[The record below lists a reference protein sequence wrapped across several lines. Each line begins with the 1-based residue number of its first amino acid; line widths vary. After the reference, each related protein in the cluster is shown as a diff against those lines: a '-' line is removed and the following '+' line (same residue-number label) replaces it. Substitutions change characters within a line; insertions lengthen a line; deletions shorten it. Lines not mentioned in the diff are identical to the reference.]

1 MQIMMIRHGE
11 PDYANDTL
19 THKGTDEA
27 IALAKYMKNIRV
39 TKFYCSPLG
48 RARDTAAPT
57 LDITGRK
64 AQILDWLMEFPGY
77 IINPENGR
85 KRIPWDLMPSDWTK
99 MPELYD
105 KDKWINA
112 EIIRSGNVAE
122 VYNNVCR
129 DFDDFLASCGYV
141 REGACYKAVIPNHD
155 TVVFFCHFGIQ
166 CVILSHLLGISPIV
180 LWQGTVCSPTGITVV
195 CTEEREEGVAYFR
208 CNRFGDISHLYAD
221 GQKPSLAA
229 RFRETRNES
238 ELF

>member
-19 THKGTDEA
+19 THKGRDEA
-27 IALAKYMKNIRV
+27 IALAKYMRNIRV

-77 IINPENGR
+77 IVNPENGR

-99 MPELYD
+99 VPELYD

-112 EIIRSGNVAE
+112 EIIKSGNVGE
-122 VYNNVCR
+122 VYKNVCC
-129 DFDDFLASCGYV
+129 DFDDFLASYGYV

-166 CVILSHLLGISPIV
+166 CVLLSHMLGISPVV

-195 CTEEREEGVAYFR
+195 CTEEREEGIAYFR

-221 GQKPSLAA
+221 GQMPSLAA